1 MWKAIEGEVVPV
13 IEHWGVFP
21 GTTMD
26 QHMAEEEMKQ
36 AIIDMK
42 NDKLMRDAMDVSKR
56 QIFKNKVNMFIR
68 NITMADIMRWW
79 SIVTTKGY
87 WCRLRDAFL
96 GKRSIDTEL
105 WAEDYNYYLMSST
118 KKIIDDSGKD
128 VRLKKVLDVIFTPIE
143 LDENNFEDADEK
155 FEEVI
160 KAKNT
165 FFKLLKD
172 LQLELY

>member
-1 MWKAIEGEVVPV
+1 MWTAIEGEVLN
-13 IEHWGVFP
+13 
-21 GTTMD
+21 TN
-26 QHMAEEEMKQ
+26 EENLNSATNSISEDELKQ
-36 AIIDMK
+36 AIIDIK
-42 NDKLMRDAMDVSKR
+42 NDQLMRDALNVSKR
-56 QIFKNKVNMFIR
+56 QIIKNKINMFIR
-68 NITMADIMRWW
+68 NITISDIMLWL
-79 SIVTTKGY
+79 SIISTKGY

-96 GKRSIDTEL
+96 WRRSIDTEL

-143 LDENNFEDADEK
+143 LDEDNFEDADEK
-155 FEEVI
+155 FKEVI

-165 FFKLLKD
+165 FFKILKD